1 MTTTIKENEEH
12 KHHHKHH
19 HHHHH
24 HHHSKKKRNQR
35 IGIAI
40 IIALVAVLVVSLVY
54 ATQHGNQSKDESD
67 SKDYHTVVYKGKTYK
82 FNSSIVSLYL
92 LGVDK
97 TKTDPNRKNEQGQS
111 DAIDMLL
118 MDRSKKTIKVITI
131 PRDCMTSIEEFDG
144 EGESLGWDTNHL
156 ALAYAYGDDEESGC
170 MRSMRATS
178 KMLSN
183 VPINYYAE
191 MNMDS
196 IEKLQAIVGGLQ
208 VTVPNNSLKKK
219 FGWSKG
225 QTITIN
231 ESNVE
236 SYVRYRDIKVDFSP
250 GTRQERQKTYYQAY
264 YEKLTQLLKKDFNGT
279 IQKMYS
285 LLKTVTTNLSYDTL
299 VDFGNMLLD
308 YSFDDSQYYNI
319 PGKYVSGDEYD
330 EYHINKTKLKEM
342 VLKLYYTQE
351 K

>member
-19 HHHHH
+19 HHHH
-24 HHHSKKKRNQR
+24 SKKKRNQR

-40 IIALVAVLVVSLVY
+40 IVVLVAVLVVSLVY
-54 ATQHGNQSKDESD
+54 AMSNSKKSKDDSD
-67 SKDYHTVVYKGKTYK
+67 TSDYHTVVYKGKTYTY
-82 FNSSIVSLYL
+82 NSSIVSLYL

-118 MDRSKKTIKVITI
+118 MDRKNKTIKVITI

-144 EGESLGWDTNHL
+144 EGNSLGWDTNHL
-156 ALAYAYGDDEESGC
+156 ALAYAYGDDEQSGC

-191 MNMDS
+191 MDMDN
-196 IEKLQAIVGGLQ
+196 IAKLQAIVGDLQ
-208 VTVPNNSLKKK
+208 VTVPNNSLKNLY
-219 FGWSKG
+219 GWSKG

-236 SYVRYRDIKVDFSP
+236 KYVRYRNTKVDFSSGP
-250 GTRQERQKTYYQAY
+250 RQERQKSYYQAY
-264 YEKLTQLLKKDFNGT
+264 YAKLKQLLKTDFNGT
-279 IQKMYS
+279 ISKMYS

>member
-19 HHHHH
+19 HHH
-24 HHHSKKKRNQR
+24 SKKKRNQR

-40 IIALVAVLVVSLVY
+40 IVVLVAVLVVSLVY
-54 ATQHGNQSKDESD
+54 TMSNSKKSKDDSD
-67 SKDYHTVVYKGKTYK
+67 TSNYHTVVYKGKTYT

-118 MDRSKKTIKVITI
+118 MDRKNKTIKVITI

-144 EGESLGWDTNHL
+144 EGNSLGWDTNHL
-156 ALAYAYGDDEESGC
+156 ALAYAYGDDEQSGC

-191 MNMDS
+191 MDMDN
-196 IEKLQAIVGGLQ
+196 IAKLQAIVGDLQ
-208 VTVPNNSLKKK
+208 VTVPNDSLKKK

-225 QTITIN
+225 QTVTIN
-231 ESNVE
+231 ESNAE
-236 SYVRYRDIKVDFSP
+236 SYVRYRDTKINFSP
-250 GTRQERQKTYYQAY
+250 GTRQERQQSYYQAY

-279 IQKMYS
+279 ISKMYA
-285 LLKTVTTNLSYDTL
+285 LLKNVTTNLSYDTL

-308 YSFDDSQYYNI
+308 YSFDNNQYYNI